1 MKLERSDSMKH
12 VLLSAVAVLALGAGS
27 AFAQAPAD
35 PLAGAP
41 GAALPAPG
49 ADAAAE
55 VTPDVVIAAA
65 NGIDTE
71 ITELGALAAGA
82 TIHVVPLDDLVAGAA
97 GADVTA
103 ALTASEAKRDALR
116 AALQG
121 NAQIS
126 AELQAQSVSL
136 DNVVAVDVGAN
147 GEVLI
152 FTQA

>member
-1 MKLERSDSMKH
+1 MKH
-12 VLLSAVAVLALGAGS
+12 VLLSAVAALALGVGPAL
-27 AFAQAPAD
+27 AQAPLD
-35 PLAGAP
+35 PLGGLGAP
-41 GAALPAPG
+41 GAAIPAPG

-65 NGIDTE
+65 NGIDAE
-71 ITELGALAAGA
+71 ITELGALSAGA
-82 TIHVVPLDDLVAGAA
+82 TVRVVPLDSLVSGAA

-121 NAQIS
+121 NAQIMT
-126 AELQAQSVSL
+126 ELQAQSVSL
-136 DNVVAVDVGAN
+136 DNVVAVNVGAN

>member
-1 MKLERSDSMKH
+1 MKH

-35 PLAGAP
+35 PLGGALGAP
-41 GAALPAPG
+41 GAIPAPG
-49 ADAAAE
+49 AEAAAE

-65 NGIDTE
+65 NGIDAE
-71 ITELGALAAGA
+71 ITELGSLAAGA
-82 TIHVVPLDDLVAGAA
+82 TVRVVPLDDLVSGAA

-121 NAQIS
+121 NAQIM
-126 AELQAQSVSL
+126 AELQAQSISL
-136 DNVVAVDVGAN
+136 DSVVAVDVGAN